1 MLELRKV
8 FLVSIRHKIHLFEV
22 TALFKSETTY
32 QPEKTLMTITHDM
45 RICQSD
51 YPMDWYPEAFI
62 PYAEEYQALPDR
74 QLTTVL
80 KWMTPYMKKAQDHFG
95 DQLLLLA
102 HYYMGGDIVRLIEQ
116 FGGKIGDSYQLAL
129 MAANH
134 PEKSVII
141 ESAVHFM
148 AESISIL
155 AHEHQ
160 HVYITN
166 PKSGCTMEMLAKDF
180 MVEPAFLDLNQRY
193 GQDNILPV
201 CYMNTSGRVK
211 AMTGAQ
217 GGAVCTSSNV
227 KKIFQWAQKQ
237 QKKILFIPDQ
247 HMGENVAYW
256 LGIKH
261 IAYWPGGTA
270 GAQYSLS
277 AQDAATLERFDKAE
291 LILFSSHC
299 AVHTVYQPEQC
310 DYWHSQGYTTI
321 VHPECRND
329 VIRVAQHAGSTAFIW
344 DYVVHDRAG
353 TKRYAIGTENHMVE
367 NLKQHCKQLSI
378 EVVNLAEAP
387 SDSEKKGVGC
397 GCATMSRN
405 DPPHLV
411 ALLDLLRLGK
421 KLDYSEVKAGDVVN
435 EFTGLRHRLQH
446 NDQQWVI
453 DNAKR
458 ALQKMIDITEDRV

>member
-1 MLELRKV
+1 M
-8 FLVSIRHKIHLFEV
+8 KI
-22 TALFKSETTY
+22 TN
-32 QPEKTLMTITHDM
+32 DM
-45 RICQSD
+45 SICQAD
-51 YPMDWYPEAFI
+51 YPLDWYQEDFI
-62 PYAEEYQALPDR
+62 PYAEEYLALKDR
-74 QLTTVL
+74 KLTTIL
-80 KWMTPYMKKAQDHFG
+80 TWMKPYLEKAQDHFG
-95 DQLLLLA
+95 EKLLLLA
-102 HYYMGGDIVRLIEQ
+102 HYYMGGDIVRLVEQ

-155 AHEHQ
+155 ANSNQ

-180 MVEPAFLDLNQRY
+180 MVEPAFLDLNDRY
-193 GQDNILPV
+193 GAENILPV

-237 QKKILFIPDQ
+237 NKKILFIPDQ

-256 LGIKH
+256 LSIKK
-261 IAYWPGGTA
+261 IAYWPGGTE
-270 GAQYSLS
+270 GAQYSLNN
-277 AQDAATLERFDKAE
+277 QDDATLKKFDEAE

-299 AVHTVYQPEQC
+299 AVHTYYQPYMCE
-310 DYWHSQGYTTI
+310 YWHKHGYTTI

-329 VIRVAQHAGSTAFIW
+329 VVRVSNHSGSTAFIW
-344 DYVVHDRAG
+344 DYVVNDRAG
-353 TKRYAIGTENHMVE
+353 TKKYAIGTENHMVE
-367 NLKQHCKQLSI
+367 NLKVHCRNLNI
-378 EVVNLAEAP
+378 TVINLAEAP
-387 SDSEKKGVGC
+387 VMNNQKGIGC

-411 ALLDLLRLGK
+411 GLVDLLRKGK
-421 KLDYSEVKAGDVVN
+421 DCSYNEVKAGDVVN
-435 EFTGLRHRLQH
+435 EFTGLRNRLEL
-446 NDQQWVI
+446 NDQEWI
-453 DNAKR
+453 IKNAKK
-458 ALQKMIDITEDRV
+458 ALEMMINITEDKI

>member
-1 MLELRKV
+1 M
-8 FLVSIRHKIHLFEV
+8 
-22 TALFKSETTY
+22 FKSETTY
-32 QPEKTLMTITHDM
+32 QPEKTLMKITNDM
-45 RICQSD
+45 SICQSD
-51 YPMDWYPEAFI
+51 YPLDWYPADFI

-74 QLTTVL
+74 KLTTVL
-80 KWMTPYMKKAQDHFG
+80 AWMTPYIKKAQNHFG
-95 DQLLLLA
+95 DELMLLA

-116 FGGKIGDSYQLAL
+116 FGGHIGDSYQLAL

-155 AHEHQ
+155 ANEHQ

-166 PKSGCTMEMLAKDF
+166 PKSGCTMEMFAKDF
-180 MVEPAFLDLNQRY
+180 MVEPAFLDLNERY
-193 GQDNILPV
+193 GAKNILPV

-227 KKIFQWAQKQ
+227 KKIFQWAQRQK
-237 QKKILFIPDQ
+237 KKILFIPDQ

-256 LGIKH
+256 LGINK

-270 GAQYSLS
+270 GAQYALA
-277 AQDAATLERFDKAE
+277 AQDQNTLKRFDEAE
-291 LILFSSHC
+291 LILFASQC
-299 AVHTVYQPEQC
+299 AVHTLYEPDMCE
-310 DYWHSQGYTTI
+310 YWHTKGYTTI
-321 VHPECRND
+321 VHPECRNA

-344 DYVVHDRAG
+344 DYVINDRAG
-353 TKRYAIGTENHMVE
+353 TKHYAIGTENHMVD
-367 NLKQHCKQLSI
+367 NLKQHCKPLGI

-387 SDSEKKGVGC
+387 RPTEGKGIGC

-411 ALLDLLRLGK
+411 ALLDCLRQGK
-421 KLDYSEVKAGDVVN
+421 KMAYNEVKAGDVVN
-435 EFTGLRHRLQH
+435 EFTGTRHRLQKT
-446 NDQQWVI
+446 DQTFVI
-453 DNAKR
+453 ENAKR
-458 ALQKMIDITEDRV
+458 ALQMMINITEKG

>member
-1 MLELRKV
+1 M
-8 FLVSIRHKIHLFEV
+8 FN
-22 TALFKSETTY
+22 TTTIY
-32 QPEKTLMTITHDM
+32 QPETTLMRITNDM
-45 RICQSD
+45 SICQSD
-51 YPMDWYPEAFI
+51 YPIDWYQEEFI

-74 QLTTVL
+74 KLTTVL
-80 KWMTPYMKKAQDHFG
+80 EWMKPYLKKAQDHFG
-95 DQLLLLA
+95 DKLLLLA
-102 HYYMGGDIVRLIEQ
+102 HYYMGGDIVRLVEQ

-129 MAANH
+129 MAAEN

-155 AHEHQ
+155 ANKHQ
-160 HVYITN
+160 QVYITN

-180 MVEPAFLDLNQRY
+180 MVEPAFADLNERY
-193 GQDNILPV
+193 GAENILPV

-237 QKKILFIPDQ
+237 NKKILFIPDR

-256 LGIKH
+256 LGIKNL
-261 IAYWPGGTA
+261 AYWPGGTA
-270 GAQYSLS
+270 GAQYSLP
-277 AQDAATLERFDKAE
+277 AQDAKTLAQFDKSE
-291 LILFSSHC
+291 LILFASHC
-299 AVHTVYQPEQC
+299 AVHTHYEPEMC
-310 DYWHSQGYTTI
+310 EFWKENGYTTI

-329 VIRVAQHAGSTAFIW
+329 VVRIADHAGSTAFIW
-344 DYVVHDRAG
+344 DYVVQDRG
-353 TKRYAIGTENHMVE
+353 QTKKYAIGTENHMVE
-367 NLKQHCKQLSI
+367 NLKQYCKNLGI

-387 SDSEKKGVGC
+387 RKDDAKGVGC

-411 ALLDLLRLGK
+411 ALVDLLRQGK
-421 KLDYSEVKAGDVVN
+421 EMPYNEVKAGDVVN
-435 EFTGLRHRLQH
+435 EFTGSRNRLP
-446 NDQQWVI
+446 NEDQQWVI
-453 DNAKR
+453 DNAKKS
-458 ALQKMIDITEDRV
+458 LQMMINITEDRI

>member
-1 MLELRKV
+1 M
-8 FLVSIRHKIHLFEV
+8 FN
-22 TALFKSETTY
+22 KSTIY
-32 QPEKTLMTITHDM
+32 QPESTLMRISNDM
-45 RICQSD
+45 SICQTD
-51 YPMDWYPEAFI
+51 YPLDWYQEDFI

-74 QLTTVL
+74 KLTTVL
-80 KWMTPYMKKAQDHFG
+80 EWMKPYLNKAQDHFG
-95 DQLLLLA
+95 DKLLLLA
-102 HYYMGGDIVRLIEQ
+102 HYYMGGDIVRLVEQ

-129 MAANH
+129 MAADH

-155 AHEHQ
+155 AHNNQ
-160 HVYITN
+160 QVYITN

-180 MVEPAFLDLNQRY
+180 MVQPAFADLNERY
-193 GQDNILPV
+193 GAENILPV

-237 QKKILFIPDQ
+237 NKKILFIPDQ

-256 LGIKH
+256 LGIKNL
-261 IAYWPGGTA
+261 AYWPGGTA
-270 GAQYSLS
+270 GAQYSLLEQDKKTL
-277 AQDAATLERFDKAE
+277 AQFDKAE
-291 LILFSSHC
+291 LILFASHC
-299 AVHTVYQPEQC
+299 AVHTHYQPEMC
-310 DYWHSQGYTTI
+310 EYWHSQGYTTI

-329 VIRVAQHAGSTAFIW
+329 VIRIANHAGSTAFIW

-353 TKRYAIGTENHMVE
+353 TKKYAIGTENHMVE
-367 NLKQHCKQLSI
+367 NLKQYCANLGI

-387 SDSEKKGVGC
+387 SAAEGAGVGC

-411 ALLDLLRLGK
+411 ALVDLLRQGK
-421 KLDYSEVKAGDVVN
+421 AMTYNEVKAGDVVN
-435 EFTGLRHRLQH
+435 EFTGSRNRLPL

-453 DNAKR
+453 DNAKKSLR
-458 ALQKMIDITEDRV
+458 MMIDITEDRI